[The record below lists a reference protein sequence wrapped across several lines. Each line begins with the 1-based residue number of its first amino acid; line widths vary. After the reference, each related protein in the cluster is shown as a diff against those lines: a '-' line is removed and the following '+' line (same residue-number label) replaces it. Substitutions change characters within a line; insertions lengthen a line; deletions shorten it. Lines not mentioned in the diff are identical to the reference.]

1 MLAASLAEKDILSLI
16 ELQSPIDSFS
26 REVDHLIW
34 LEHCPPLFI
43 NALNIFMGKFD
54 FLSIHP
60 ATPSLEDYEQA
71 YIVHTGFAGWK
82 PTSNHANYCW
92 VL

>member
-1 MLAASLAEKDILSLI
+1 MLAVSLAEKDILSLI

-43 NALNIFMGKFD
+43 NAPQHFY
-54 FLSIHP
+54 IHP
-60 ATPSLEDYEQA
+60 DTSSLEDYEQA
-71 YIVHTGFAGWK
+71 YIAHTGFAGWK
-82 PTSNHANYCW
+82 PTSNHANYYR